1 MQQCL
6 LLFGDSITAGQYVSP
21 RHRWTHL
28 LRTADYSLLRDV
40 PDFDVQAVS
49 GETSRQALLRLPSLL
64 NEGIHDA
71 IVIQFGLNDANIW
84 ESEGGTHQRVSQEAF
99 VANLGEAII
108 RAKLAGIR
116 KIGLSTNHS
125 VNKVTSPGIAL
136 QDLKIVYDELIR
148 SVARRE
154 DVFCFDIAEHFQT
167 LSYEDERNATLPP
180 PDGLHLSV
188 EGHKIYAHYIRDRLP
203 SFLSN

>member
-1 MQQCL
+1 MHQCV

-28 LRTADYSLLRDV
+28 LKTGDYSFWEKV

-64 NEGIHDA
+64 NEGIYDS
-71 IVIQFGLNDANIW
+71 VILQFGLNDANIW
-84 ESEGGTHQRVSQEAF
+84 KSEGGTHPRVSQESF
-99 VANLGEAII
+99 VANLGEAIS

-136 QDLKIVYDELIR
+136 QDLKMVYDKLIR
-148 SVARRE
+148 SVAQRE

-167 LSYEDERNATLPP
+167 LSYENALSSILPP
-180 PDGLHLSV
+180 PDGVHLSV
-188 EGHKIYAHYIRDRLP
+188 EGHKIYAHYIRDLLP
-203 SFLSN
+203 SFLAD